1 MQIDLRDFSTFY
13 INMDKHKDRNA
24 DMIQLG
30 KDVGFK
36 EYSRIQGVA
45 MPKKPMAGCA
55 KSHYNI
61 LENMDKPT
69 IILEDD
75 CVIKNSSYVIE
86 IPDDTDALYLGL
98 SGWGFLNSQSKL
110 NNLAYE
116 QHEKNPGI
124 YKINGM
130 LATHAILYISPEYIS
145 LAKKIAK
152 WSGDTNNHIDQ
163 GFALVQ
169 KYFNVY
175 ALKRPIFYQH
185 SNTAATN
192 IMLRGKNG

>member
-1 MQIDLRDFSTFY
+1 MQIDLRKIPTFY
-13 INMDKHKDRNA
+13 INMDHHKDRNI
-24 DMIQLG
+24 DMVQLG
-30 KDVGFK
+30 KDVGF
-36 EYSRIQGVA
+36 EQYSRFNGVA
-45 MPKKPMAGCA
+45 MPKQPMAGCA
-55 KSHYNI
+55 KSHYGI
-61 LENMDKPT
+61 LENMKEPT

-75 CVIKNSSYVIE
+75 CVLQNSSYILE

-110 NNLAYE
+110 NNLSYDRN
-116 QHEKNPGI
+116 EKFPGI

-152 WSGDTNNHIDQ
+152 WSGDNNQHIDQ

-175 ALKRPIFYQH
+175 ALKKPIFYQH
-185 SNTAATN
+185 SNTEATN
-192 IMLRGKNG
+192 IILRGKNG

>member
-1 MQIDLRDFSTFY
+1 MKIDLRNFPTFY
-13 INMDKHKDRNA
+13 INMDKHKDRNV

-36 EYSRIQGVA
+36 EYSRLPGVA

-61 LENMDKPT
+61 LQNMNEPT

-75 CVIKNSSYVIE
+75 CVIKNDSYIIE
-86 IPDDTDALYLGL
+86 IPDDADALYLGL

-110 NNLAYE
+110 NNLEYE
-116 QHEKNPGI
+116 RHEKFQGI

-130 LATHAILYISPEYIS
+130 LATHAILYISPEYID
-145 LAKKIAK
+145 LARKIAK
-152 WSGDTNNHIDQ
+152 WSGDNNQHIDQ

-169 KYFNVY
+169 KYFNIY
-175 ALKRPIFYQH
+175 ALKKPVFYQH
-185 SNTAATN
+185 SNMAATN
-192 IMLRGKNG
+192 IMLRGQNG

>member
-1 MQIDLRDFSTFY
+1 MKIDIRNFPTFY

-36 EYSRIQGVA
+36 EYSRLSGVA
-45 MPKKPMAGCA
+45 MPRHPRSGCA
-55 KSHYNI
+55 KSHHQI
-61 LENMDKPT
+61 LSKMNSPT

-75 CVIKNSSYVIE
+75 CVIKNDSYIIE

-98 SGWGFLNSQSKL
+98 SGWGFINSHSKL
-110 NNLAYE
+110 NNLEYE
-116 QHEKNPGI
+116 RHEKYQGI

-130 LATHAILYISPEYIS
+130 LATHSILYISPEYIDM
-145 LAKKIAK
+145 ATRIAK
-152 WSGDTNNHIDQ
+152 WSGDNDEHIDQ

-175 ALKRPIFYQH
+175 ALKKPIFYQH
-185 SNTAATN
+185 SNTEATN